1 MKSGPKP
8 RPAEDRFDEM
18 VVKQDGGCWLW
29 NGEKGVKRYGAF
41 SLGQGLGTMASH
53 RYSYL
58 RYKGEIPDGLVVR
71 HTCDVKNCCNPD
83 HLILGTQQDNVRDA
97 VERGRAT
104 GHGKAT
110 LNRRLKRRSGQR
122 KLHRDEIQKIKDE
135 YATGKFTQFD
145 LASRWNVSQA
155 TISATIRGVHNCGTK
170 DGVKRKRDTSNMKR
184 KLSLDDY
191 QKIRDMYATGQHTQT
206 ALALQF
212 NCDQT
217 YVSAIVNNKL
227 RSNAT

>member
-1 MKSGPKP
+1 MKTGPKA

-18 VVKQDGGCWLW
+18 VQKQEGGCWLW
-29 NGEKGVKRYGAF
+29 GGEKAVKRYGAF
-41 SLGQGLGTMASH
+41 SLGQGLKTMSSH

-58 RYKGEIPDGLVVR
+58 RFKGEIPEGLVVR
-71 HTCDVKNCCNPD
+71 HTCDVKNCVNPD
-83 HLILGTQQDNVRDA
+83 HLILGTNEDNVRDK

-145 LASRWNVSQA
+145 LAYRWNVSQA
-155 TISATIRGVHNCGTK
+155 TISATIRGTHNCEQKEG
-170 DGVKRKRDTSNMKR
+170 GERKRNTSNMKR

-212 NCDQT
+212 GCDQT
-217 YVSAIVNNKL
+217 YISAIVNNKL
-227 RSNAT
+227 RSDTK